1 MKMKASWEGLM
12 SYRRLTAGRIRHFFS
27 SALLGLSM
35 LLLAFSLSPVY
46 GQTMAEKKEWF
57 ETGNYFFDSEDYQ
70 EAVFYFLK
78 LHDANPTNANY
89 NFLVGSCY
97 LNIPGNEIKSI
108 PYFEQAVTKIA
119 TKYKNELTQI
129 RAPLHA
135 YFYLAQAYRMNNQMD
150 KAMEMLDKFT
160 NSPYFEGN
168 YNEAI
173 VNAEIEACKKA
184 KVIQDKPI
192 QVTFTNLGSVINNS
206 SENYD
211 PVLTQDTSII
221 IYMNN
226 LKFYNAIYM
235 SKREN
240 GAWTEPENITPQ
252 VGSDGDAYPTS
263 ISVDGKTLYLVRK
276 VKKNGDIFV
285 SHYENGK
292 WSIMQPLNENI
303 NSNRKETFASISADG
318 KILYFTSDRRGGEGG
333 LDIWYSELQP
343 NGQWGKAKNMGP
355 QVNTKL
361 DEETP
366 CISADG
372 TTLFFSSQGHQN
384 MGGFDIFYS
393 LRLNNE
399 WSGAVNIGSPLNTTL
414 DDKFYFPIGNGLIGY
429 IARRLPSGFGLQDI
443 YRVQITGGD
452 PVKDLAK

>member
-1 MKMKASWEGLM
+1 MKMKASMEGLM
-12 SYRRLTAGRIRHFFS
+12 SYRRLTAGRIRRFFS
-27 SALLGLSM
+27 SALLGFSV
-35 LLLAFSLSPVY
+35 LLLAFSLSPTY

-192 QVTFTNLGSVINNS
+192 QVTFSNLGSVINNS

-263 ISVDGKTLYLVRK
+263 ISADGKTLYLVRK

-303 NSNRKETFASISADG
+303 NSNRNETFASISADG
-318 KILYFTSDRRGGEGG
+318 KTLYFTSDRRGGEGG

-343 NGQWGKAKNMGP
+343 NGQWGKAKNMGS

-366 CISADG
+366 CISVDG

-393 LRLNNE
+393 RRFNNE